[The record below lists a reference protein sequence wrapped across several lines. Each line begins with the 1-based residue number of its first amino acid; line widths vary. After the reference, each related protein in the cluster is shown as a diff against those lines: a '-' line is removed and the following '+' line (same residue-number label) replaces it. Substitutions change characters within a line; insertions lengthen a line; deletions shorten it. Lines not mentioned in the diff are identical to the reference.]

1 MQNKFFDD
9 DSYEHYVQ
17 TKVSNSLKDDA
28 EELGTVSQEDVEKRL
43 ANLFNENTPAKLLR
57 QAKVIV
63 SPETYFLVSLR
74 HEDWRRLLENPELSP
89 RGTASFMVMRDEFEV
104 TLLLDESDWRV
115 MRHAVRDAK
124 VESGF
129 RIVTLDIEL
138 AWNIV
143 GFLAH
148 VTSILAKENISVGAI
163 SAFSRDHLLIK
174 QDDIGK
180 ALNVLS
186 NHVAE
191 LC

>member
-1 MQNKFFDD
+1 M
-9 DSYEHYVQ
+9 
-17 TKVSNSLKDDA
+17 LM
-28 EELGTVSQEDVEKRL
+28 L
-43 ANLFNENTPAKLLR
+43 
-57 QAKVIV
+57 
-63 SPETYFLVSLR
+63 
-74 HEDWRRLLENPELSP
+74 
-89 RGTASFMVMRDEFEV
+89 DEFEV
-104 TLLLDESDWRV
+104 TLLLDENDWHV
-115 MRHAVRDAK
+115 MRHAARDAK

-138 AWNIV
+138 AWNVV

-186 NHVAE
+186 NHVAG